1 MAHAVTALSFEAPE
15 APHASDVQAYE
26 LVETWRLSE
35 LVANFARIHILVT
48 LFDGK
53 PDLWL
58 DFIDRDGTREER
70 EYDRPFIMTLKQRM
84 SEDPAL
90 LETMRRLV
98 RDVSSLFAQQRVE

>member
-1 MAHAVTALSFEAPE
+1 MTHAVTALSLEPAAVE
-15 APHASDVQAYE
+15 AYE

-58 DFIDRDGTREER
+58 DFIERDGTQEER
-70 EYDRPFIMTLKQRM
+70 EYDLPFIVNLKQRM
-84 SEDPAL
+84 SEDPTL
-90 LETMRRLV
+90 LATMRRLV
-98 RDVSSLFAQQRVE
+98 RDVSSLFAPQRVD

>member
-1 MAHAVTALSFEAPE
+1 MTHAVTATALNFEAPE
-15 APHASDVQAYE
+15 VEAYE

-84 SEDPAL
+84 SEDPTL

>member
-1 MAHAVTALSFEAPE
+1 MTQAVTALPFEAPE
-15 APHASDVQAYE
+15 VEAYE

-58 DFIDRDGTREER
+58 DFIDRDGTPEER
-70 EYDRPFIMTLKQRM
+70 EYDGPFVRGLKQRM
-84 SEDPAL
+84 SLDPTL

-98 RDVSSLFAQQRVE
+98 RDVSSLFAPQRTD

>member
-1 MAHAVTALSFEAPE
+1 MTHAVTALSFEAPE
-15 APHASDVQAYE
+15 APDIQAFE

-58 DFIDRDGTREER
+58 DFIDRDGTQEER
-70 EYDRPFIMTLKQRM
+70 EYDRPFITTLKQRM
-84 SEDPAL
+84 SDDPTL

>member
-1 MAHAVTALSFEAPE
+1 MTQAVTTLTYEVPE
-15 APHASDVQAYE
+15 VEAYE

-58 DFIDRDGTREER
+58 DFIDRDGTAEER
-70 EYDRPFIMTLKQRM
+70 EYDRPFIEGLKQRM
-84 SEDPAL
+84 ADDPAL
-90 LETMRRLV
+90 IETMRRLV
-98 RDVSSLFAQQRVE
+98 RDVSSLFAPHRLE